1 MPPRKRLMRE
11 EIRGAATRLFGVRG
25 LGAVTLQ
32 EIADE
37 LGMSKAALYHYFPN
51 KDALVRA
58 IFEDWA
64 RIGGDRIAAVVALD
78 EPASVRLRRMI
89 ELHVLGLTRDL
100 DLYRLG
106 FRDED
111 QLPDGAREVFDHF
124 KRDVDHAV
132 RTVIHEGVES
142 GEFAPVD
149 PKIAGF
155 AAIGMCNWM
164 FKWYRPDAEYGPEEL
179 AAMLARFAL
188 GGLLRRDVPDFAAG
202 VPGRGALDRAA
213 LIAELAADLQ
223 REVDALRASA
233 HVCAAGPPVPPD
245 STAAPVPGTD
255 AASAPPEPRQGDQ
268 P

>member
-1 MPPRKRLMRE
+1 MPPRNRLMRD
-11 EIRGAATRLFGVRG
+11 EIRAAATRLFGVRG

-51 KDALVRA
+51 KDALVTA

-64 RIGGDRIAAVVALD
+64 REGADRIGAVVVLD
-78 EPASVRLRRMI
+78 EPASARLRRLI
-89 ELHVLGLTRDL
+89 ELHVLGLTRHL

-111 QLPDGAREVFDHF
+111 QLPAEARAVFDKFKREVDGAVR
-124 KRDVDHAV
+124 AV
-132 RTVIHEGVES
+132 VQDGVES
-142 GEFAPVD
+142 GEFQPVD
-149 PKIAGF
+149 AKIAAF

-164 FKWYRPDAEYGPEEL
+164 YKWYRPDGSYQPPEL
-179 AAMLARFAL
+179 AAMLARFTL
-188 GGLLRRDVPDFAAG
+188 GGLLRRNPDDARTAD
-202 VPGRGALDRAA
+202 GAVDRAA

-223 REVDALRASA
+223 REVDVLRATQS
-233 HVCAAGPPVPPD
+233 
-245 STAAPVPGTD
+245 
-255 AASAPPEPRQGDQ
+255 PESKQGDQ

>member
-1 MPPRKRLMRE
+1 MRD
-11 EIRGAATRLFGVRG
+11 EIRAAATRLFGVRG

-37 LGMSKAALYHYFPN
+37 LGVSKAALYHYFPN

-64 RIGGDRIAAVVALD
+64 RVGVDRIDAVVALD

-111 QLPDGAREVFDHF
+111 QLPDGAREVFAKF
-124 KRDVDHAV
+124 KRDVDSAV
-132 RTVIHEGVES
+132 RTVVREGVAS
-142 GEFAPVD
+142 GEFLPVD

-164 FKWYRPDAEYGPEEL
+164 FKWYRPDGEYEAHEL

-188 GGLLRRDVPDFAAG
+188 GGLLRRDHPPAG
-202 VPGRGALDRAA
+202 APGAALDRAA
-213 LIAELAADLQ
+213 LIAEMAADLQ
-223 REVDALRASA
+223 REVDALRAA
-233 HVCAAGPPVPPD
+233 VHHQNVGNP
-245 STAAPVPGTD
+245 
-255 AASAPPEPRQGDQ
+255 SAPHRTPEPSQGEQ
-268 P
+268 S